1 MALKFAVAPSP
12 LSTLLEN
19 APVLS
24 EALLNKPVGCVL
36 LPPWRWR
43 CVVIYHFTRIYG
55 PFVYTVNPIYIYRGF
70 LHTFGVSYCDILLFY
85 NHSAPSGALG
95 GVYT

>member
-43 CVVIYHFTRIYG
+43 CVVIYHFTRIYFALHKREARFFG
-55 PFVYTVNPIYIYRGF
+55 SYDLRRKRETCGAFIWLSNPTAGRI
-70 LHTFGVSYCDILLFY
+70 
-85 NHSAPSGALG
+85 
-95 GVYT
+95 